1 MSVLQDY
8 WQVSMRSRVLNTS
21 PRVAHPR
28 HSVNMKT
35 TIVNDYN
42 PMTRIAIFG
51 VSNLCLTFNH
61 CSYIL
66 VGSENIL
73 RRGNKTKCT
82 FDDKCEE
89 GSTCSL
95 LGNLV

>member
-1 MSVLQDY
+1 MSVSQDY
-8 WQVSMRSRVLNTS
+8 WQVSMRSCVLNTS
-21 PRVAHPR
+21 PRVAHPG

-61 CSYIL
+61 FSYIL

-73 RRGNKTKCT
+73 RRGNKCT
-82 FDDKCEE
+82 FDDRYEE
-89 GSTCSL
+89 GSACSL